1 MQPSSMLNACGSGA
15 HEPRADWL
23 LTRCSHAP
31 AASQIAESPRS
42 LVDADH
48 GGARE
53 HGRKH
58 TDDCHHAEELVAS
71 LLAAVLVQPPSAAA
85 AAKSCGWAVRFDN
98 QRQ

>member
-1 MQPSSMLNACGSGA
+1 MA
-15 HEPRADWL
+15 H
-23 LTRCSHAP
+23 TSHATIGRSHAAHTLP
-31 AASQIAESPRS
+31 AADQIAESPLS
-42 LVDADH
+42 LVDAER

-53 HGRKH
+53 HGSKH
-58 TDDCHHAEELVAS
+58 TDDCHHAEELAAS